1 MRREFYASYNLIE
14 DVLDL
19 SDLMKLVA
27 VDLERWEGGG
37 RKEK

>member
-27 VDLERWEGGG
+27 VDLERWEGG